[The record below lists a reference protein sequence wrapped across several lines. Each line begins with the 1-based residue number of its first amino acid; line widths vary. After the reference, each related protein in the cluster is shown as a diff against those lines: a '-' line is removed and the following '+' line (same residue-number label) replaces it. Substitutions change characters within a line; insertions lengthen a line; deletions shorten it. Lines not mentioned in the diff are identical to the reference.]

1 MVFFLFVWSSSFINL
16 KDLNIFH
23 IKNILS
29 ELWAP
34 EEKNS
39 SQPFVPPFNKP
50 VLKGTLLEVL
60 IVLWLLCRFCIP
72 RSLLH
77 LWSYHS
83 RNSQVMLCHQHC
95 EILCLFPL
103 KILNDVSL
111 GNFHVLNICKRQ
123 IILYSKC
130 NRQHCFLGSNEKM
143 ILEQFFFFFT
153 CEVQSL

>member
-1 MVFFLFVWSSSFINL
+1 M
-16 KDLNIFH
+16 
-23 IKNILS
+23 S

-143 ILEQFFFFFT
+143 ILEQFFFFLH
-153 CEVQSL
+153 VRYKVYKVSYILHNVSLHFGHTRLLLKQNK